1 MEEELM
7 TRLSP
12 LNALVFASLFQNMDS
27 APAMLELLN
36 AILEASGEEP
46 VEQILD
52 LMSEYPLIAQGVG
65 SKYGR
70 VDVLV
75 RTLSKRVFDFEVQ
88 IDWDS
93 MNNRGFFYGGRLM
106 TQEFKE
112 GTPYSEM
119 PRMRIINLLGFRI
132 RKDNPE
138 LIQPVILAYEKEPLR
153 EATDVFK
160 IYNIQMPVFR
170 ERHKTL
176 ESVNG
181 NPFFTW
187 LYLLD
192 KGYLNEQ
199 EMEVLS
205 GMSEG
210 MRTFARQYH
219 IAMND
224 PRLAKLYQMEQDAK
238 RDEASRMR
246 FAVSEALDKQK
257 YEIASGLKR
266 SGVSADIISNTTG
279 LSEKE
284 IEKL

>member
-1 MEEELM
+1 M

>member
-1 MEEELM
+1 M

-12 LNALVFASLFQNMDS
+12 LNALVFASLFQNMNS